1 MLRAR
6 RRTYRFDYVA
16 KHMISLM
23 DEHEPA
29 EHDQLTHEILSDFNK
44 LLELVVT
51 SSVSRLYN
59 YFLDDYN
66 ELINYVILY
75 IDEVWKDKLY
85 SSHLNYVERT
95 SKNIIHEHSN

>member
-6 RRTYRFDYVA
+6 RRTYRFDFIAKYV
-16 KHMISLM
+16 ISLM
-23 DEHEPA
+23 DGHEPT

-44 LLELVVT
+44 LLEFVVT
-51 SSVSRLYN
+51 SSTSQLYN

-66 ELINYVILY
+66 ELINYVMLY
-75 IDEVWKDKLY
+75 MDKVWKEKLY

-95 SKNIIHEHSN
+95 SKNNTYEHSS